1 MFHILIVEDEQG
13 IVELLRFTLSDA
25 GFVPE
30 IAYTAEQ
37 ARRSVARI
45 MPQAVLLDWML
56 PDAPGLSVLREWRN
70 APRTADLPVIM
81 LTAKGTEEDKV
92 KGLNGGA
99 DDYITK
105 PFSPKELIAR
115 IQALL
120 RRKAPEFGQGAQT
133 IGVVMLDGERNQ
145 VSVRG
150 RNVELDQAEFKLL
163 RFLMAHPARPFSRA
177 QLLDRVWGDHTFIE
191 ERTIDVHIMRLRKSL
206 GSAADYVKTVRGVG
220 YMFATDAQ
228 S

>member
-1 MFHILIVEDEQG
+1 MSHILIVEDEHG
-13 IVELLRFTLSDA
+13 IAELLRFALNDA
-25 GFVPE
+25 GFAPE
-30 IAYTAEQ
+30 IVYNAQY
-37 ARRSVARI
+37 ARESVARI
-45 MPQAVLLDWML
+45 LPQAILLDWML
-56 PDAPGLSVLREWRN
+56 PDAPGLSLLREWRN

-92 KGLNGGA
+92 KGLNAGA

-120 RRKAPEFGQGAQT
+120 RRKVPELRQGAQT
-133 IGVVMLDGERNQ
+133 IGIVMLDGERNR
-145 VSVRG
+145 VSVSG
-150 RNVELDQAEFKLL
+150 QHVELDQAEFKLL

-177 QLLDRVWGDHTFIE
+177 QLLDKVWGDHAFIE

-220 YMFATDAQ
+220 YMFAPEAE